1 MARAKKK
8 EGKSVIY
15 TTEEEVGTPV
25 QFPLF
30 LPIEVRKST
39 LLIRPIMKALEK
51 SSDHRSTSIG
61 KDRRTRLTH
70 TVLPQS
76 KTKLWDRYHSQT
88 PFFYKINFKCLFFI
102 HIGLAIYLLFWSVK
116 YFSVLKFGLEITYV
130 LFQFSFLAKQK

>member
-1 MARAKKK
+1 MYFHNFRHYAQYVARAKKK

-15 TTEEEVGTPV
+15 TTEKEVGTPV

-30 LPIEVRKST
+30 LPIEVRKKST

-70 TVLPQS
+70 TVQS
-76 KTKLWDRYHSQT
+76 
-88 PFFYKINFKCLFFI
+88 
-102 HIGLAIYLLFWSVK
+102 
-116 YFSVLKFGLEITYV
+116 
-130 LFQFSFLAKQK
+130 

>member
-51 SSDHRSTSIG
+51 SIVTIDLRQ
-61 KDRRTRLTH
+61 LE
-70 TVLPQS
+70 
-76 KTKLWDRYHSQT
+76 
-88 PFFYKINFKCLFFI
+88 KIDEQ
-102 HIGLAIYLLFWSVK
+102 G
-116 YFSVLKFGLEITYV
+116 
-130 LFQFSFLAKQK
+130 